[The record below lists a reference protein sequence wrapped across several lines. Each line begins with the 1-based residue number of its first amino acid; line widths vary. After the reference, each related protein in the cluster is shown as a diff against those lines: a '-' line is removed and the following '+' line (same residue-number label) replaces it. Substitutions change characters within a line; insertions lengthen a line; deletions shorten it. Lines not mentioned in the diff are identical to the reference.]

1 MSQTECAQQLV
12 LFQVGR
18 QEVVVD
24 FKGEGIV
31 SACGLVSIRQLDQ
44 RLALSA
50 QSEARRGCSADG

>member
-31 SACGLVSIRQLDQ
+31 SDCGLLPIRQLDQ

-50 QSEARRGCSADG
+50 HSEAC